1 MEMKIVLDSVSC
13 VEEVSG
19 TNSCSCWCLYKQCS
33 TNNLIK
39 IVFGEERKER
49 LNKKEL
55 SREEKRSSISS
66 INSRR
71 GFITAT
77 SFVFVF
83 LVL

>member
-1 MEMKIVLDSVSC
+1 MGSAALRKFLEQTAVLA
-13 VEEVSG
+13 G
-19 TNSCSCWCLYKQCS
+19 AS

>member
-1 MEMKIVLDSVSC
+1 MSAALRKFLEQTAVLA
-13 VEEVSG
+13 G
-19 TNSCSCWCLYKQCS
+19 AS

-66 INSRR
+66 INS
-71 GFITAT
+71 IEEDLLQQLLL
-77 SFVFVF
+77 F
-83 LVL
+83 LFFWFYRYTTNISP

>member
-1 MEMKIVLDSVSC
+1 MRKFLEQTAVLA
-13 VEEVSG
+13 G
-19 TNSCSCWCLYKQCS
+19 AS

-77 SFVFVF
+77 SFVFGF

>member
-1 MEMKIVLDSVSC
+1 MGSAALRKFLEQTAVLA
-13 VEEVSG
+13 G
-19 TNSCSCWCLYKQCS
+19 AS

-66 INSRR
+66 INSIEEDLLQQLLL
-71 GFITAT
+71 FL
-77 SFVFVF
+77 FF